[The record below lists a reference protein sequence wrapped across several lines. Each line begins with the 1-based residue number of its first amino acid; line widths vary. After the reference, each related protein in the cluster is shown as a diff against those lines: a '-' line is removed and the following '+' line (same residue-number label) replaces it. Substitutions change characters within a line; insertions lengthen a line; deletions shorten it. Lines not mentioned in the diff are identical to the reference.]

1 MLSFHSIM
9 WFLSLEGI
17 VVDTECQMVGGR
29 GAERTGSAEA
39 RMSFTSEEG

>member
-17 VVDTECQMVGGR
+17 LVHTECQMVGGKEDR
-29 GAERTGSAEA
+29 KC
-39 RMSFTSEEG
+39 